1 MTLRPGSLRLYC
13 PLVTAKQA
21 LRRAGIRGR
30 RAARPSGDDRE
41 SAILE
46 TFERLLAERPFAA
59 ISVDDLARGAG
70 ISRPTFY
77 FYFSSKD
84 AVLLSLLDRVIAQAD
99 AASAAAF
106 TGPATGRRD
115 AWRQGITA
123 YYETFRAHRAVTLAA
138 AEAVAASPDVR
149 DLWARGFEGWV
160 QTCTA
165 TIEAER
171 RRGAAP
177 PGVPAR
183 ELAIVL
189 HAMNERTLYGTF
201 RGARAAV
208 AEEDVVDVLLEVWIA
223 AIYGGSAPRRET

>member
-1 MTLRPGSLRLYC
+1 M
-13 PLVTAKQA
+13 TAKQV
-21 LRRAGIRGR
+21 LRRAGVRGR

-41 SAILE
+41 AAILA
-46 TFERLLAERPFAA
+46 TFERLLAERPVGA

-84 AVLLSLLDRVIAQAD
+84 AVLLTLVDRVIAEAD

-106 TGPATGRRD
+106 AAPAGDRRRC
-115 AWRQGITA
+115 WREGILA
-123 YYETFRAHRAVTLAA
+123 YYETFRAHRAVAIAA
-138 AEAVAASPDVR
+138 AEAAATSPEVR
-149 DLWARGFEGWV
+149 ALWSRGFAGWV
-160 QTCTA
+160 ETCAA

-183 ELAIVL
+183 DLAVVL
-189 HAMNERTLYGTF
+189 NAMNERALYATF
-201 RGARAAV
+201 SGRGPAV
-208 AEEDVVDVLLEVWIA
+208 AEDDVVDVLLEVWLA
-223 AIYGGSAPRRET
+223 AVYGSSAPPRQD